1 MTKFISEKKNLD
13 LVNNKTLFEYAD
25 DIKMRVPTS
34 CGRIGDCHEC
44 IVEVSEGYENLSEPT
59 KEEAFLKNPFRLAC
73 QAKTV
78 DNKSNLIFNPRK
90 RDRQILT
97 SFNNEKGYQIDN
109 NYEITPN
116 SVIFNNLGEKKTL
129 LSKASKIYGLAID
142 VGTTTVA
149 LNLINLETS
158 DILSTSSFENP
169 QVFGGSDVMNR
180 ISYDMTRF
188 KGELHKS
195 IISSINFEIGELVK
209 KLKLRRRQIIEIVI
223 VGNSTMRDLFFNL
236 NVETIGVKPY
246 KSITEFDFLNKK
258 VKSTELSS
266 RAIDLGIRINPE
278 AIIYS
283 PPLIASHIGSDVSA
297 GLIATDFF
305 EGNNTKI
312 LIDIGTNTEV
322 VLGNSRNVLAASCPA
337 GPAFEGGE
345 ISYGMPGYSGAIEK
359 VNCIDNEYVYKT
371 IGNIEPKGIC
381 GSGLIDL
388 LSEMI
393 DNKFMNYLGKFI
405 DNQESLKL
413 DHDYDV
419 EITRRDVSNLAQAK
433 AANVCGQALV
443 IKDFGITVDDIDEVF
458 LAGGFANYIDVER
471 AKNIGFILNFPS
483 KKIKKIGNSAL
494 EGATKLLLSNK
505 LREKLLEYVNR
516 INHLELETKNDF
528 FDYFVEGCQFK
539 KISI

>member
-1 MTKFISEKKNLD
+1 MTKFINDKKSID
-13 LVNNKTLFEYAD
+13 LVKNKTLFEYAD

-34 CGRIGDCHEC
+34 CGRFGDCHEC
-44 IVEVSEGYENLSEPT
+44 IVEITEGYDNLSEPT
-59 KEEAFLKNPFRLAC
+59 TEESFLKKPFRLAC
-73 QAKTV
+73 QTKTV
-78 DNKSNLIFNPRK
+78 NTNDNLLFTPRK
-90 RDRQILT
+90 RDRKILT
-97 SFNNEKGYQIDN
+97 SSSNENGYEIDN
-109 NYEITPN
+109 NYKITSS
-116 SVIFNNLGEKKTL
+116 SVVLKDEGEKIL
-129 LSKASKIYGLAID
+129 LSKPSKIYGLAID
-142 VGTTTVA
+142 IGTTTVA
-149 LNLINLETS
+149 INLVNLETS

-180 ISYDMTRF
+180 ISYDTTKFR
-188 KGELHKS
+188 GELHKA

-209 KLKLRRRQIIEIVI
+209 KLKIRRRQILEILI

-236 NVETIGVKPY
+236 DVETIGVKPY
-246 KSITEFDFLNKK
+246 KSVTEFDFLDNK
-258 VKSTELSS
+258 VKSTELCTK
-266 RAIDLGIRINPE
+266 AINLGLRINPE
-278 AIIYS
+278 AKIYS

-305 EGNNTKI
+305 DGNGTKI

-322 VLGNSRNVLAASCPA
+322 VLGNSENVLAASCPA

-359 VNCIDNEYVYKT
+359 VNCVDNKYIYET
-371 IGNIEPKGIC
+371 IGHTEPKGIC

-388 LSEMI
+388 LSEMV
-393 DNKFMNYLGKFI
+393 DNKFMNNLGKFI
-405 DNQESLKL
+405 DNQDSLKL
-413 DHDYDV
+413 DYKYDV

-443 IKDFGITVDDIDEVF
+443 IKDFGITIDDIDEVF

-494 EGATKLLLSNK
+494 EGATKLLLSNQ
-505 LREKLLEYVNR
+505 LRSKLLKYVNTV
-516 INHLELETKNDF
+516 NHLELETKTDF
-528 FDYFVEGCQFK
+528 FDFFVEGCQFK
-539 KISI
+539 KISV